1 MEKKYLKLQNGSDVR
16 GVALEGVQGEVVNLT
31 PSICYH
37 IAASF
42 VDFVANKTNKKKED
56 LVIAVG
62 HDSRLSAEI
71 LKEGI
76 LKGIKDQEAL
86 GYDCHLAS
94 TPSLFMSC
102 VLEDVNCD
110 GGIMITASHLPFN
123 RNGMKFFTKEGG
135 LEKADIK
142 QLLLHAIEL
151 ETNGIVPNIKHEV
164 KDFDLIQAYSAN
176 LRKII
181 CEELECKEE
190 DQPLNGMHI
199 VVDASNGAGGFFAT
213 QVLQPLGCNIE
224 GSIYLEPDGTFPNH
238 IPNPEDKK
246 AMEAIK
252 KATLDHQADL
262 GIIFDTDVDRAASV
276 SSNGQE
282 INKNA
287 LIALMAAIL
296 ARKNPNSTIV
306 TDSVTSDHLNHFLV
320 NELGLKHHRFK
331 RGYRNVINES
341 IRLNNEGMN
350 SPLAIETSGHG
361 ALKENYFLD
370 DGAYMSV
377 KILCEV
383 VRCKKQGMKIEDMIS
398 SLKEAKEAK
407 EYRLKINLEEFKDYG
422 FEVLEAFKQ
431 FANQQEQFH
440 IVEPNYEGVRILFN
454 DDEVSG
460 WLLIR
465 MSLHDPILPMNIE
478 ANEEG
483 GLAIIVERIKPF
495 FTQFEALDCTCL

>member
-16 GVALEGVQGEVVNLT
+16 GVALEGIEGESVNLT
-31 PSICYH
+31 SSICYY

-42 VDFVANKTNKKKED
+42 VDFVSKKCGKNKKD
-56 LVIAVG
+56 LVISVG
-62 HDSRLSAEI
+62 HDSRLSADM

-76 LKGIKDQEAL
+76 LNGIKDQGAL

-102 VLEDVNCD
+102 VLEEVNCD

-123 RNGMKFFTKEGG
+123 RNGMKFFTKYGG
-135 LEKADIK
+135 LEKSDIK
-142 QLLLHAIEL
+142 ALLLHAIEL
-151 ETNGIVPNIKHEV
+151 EQEGIKACEKQPVQ
-164 KDFDLIQAYSAN
+164 DFDLISAYSAN

-181 CEELECKEE
+181 CEELDSKEA

-213 QVLQPLGCNIE
+213 QVLALLGCNIE

-252 KATLDHQADL
+252 KATLDNQADL

-287 LIALMAAIL
+287 LIALMSAIL
-296 ARKNPNSTIV
+296 VRKNPGSTIV
-306 TDSVTSDHLNHFLV
+306 TDSVTSDHLNDFLV
-320 NELGLKHHRFK
+320 NELGLQHHRFK

-341 IRLNNEGMN
+341 MRLNNEGIN

-383 VRCKKQGMKIEDMIS
+383 VRLKKQGLKIEDMIA

-407 EYRLKINLEEFKDYG
+407 EYRLKIQLEEFKDYG
-422 FEVLEAFKQ
+422 FDVLEKFKQ
-431 FANQQEQFH
+431 FALENNFE
-440 IVEPNYEGVRILFN
+440 IVEPNYEGVRIKFN
-454 DDEVSG
+454 DEQVSG

-483 GLAIIVERIKPF
+483 GLNIIVERIKPF
-495 FTQFEALDCTCL
+495 FMQFTNLDCSCL